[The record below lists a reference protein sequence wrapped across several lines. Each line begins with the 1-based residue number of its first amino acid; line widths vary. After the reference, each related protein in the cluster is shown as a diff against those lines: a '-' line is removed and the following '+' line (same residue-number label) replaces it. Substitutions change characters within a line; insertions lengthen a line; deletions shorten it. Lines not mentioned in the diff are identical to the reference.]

1 MRRIMRNA
9 LVAVGLVAV
18 VLLALGAVPS
28 YLGSGQQYYLEVA
41 ATDDAGTAVDVGN
54 ISERRYPYLTTAL
67 TADDGRS
74 EGYQR
79 GLGGFKD
86 AFTHTPF
93 DEHSALQQL
102 EPGAVRDGGDR
113 VIVQRNE
120 ERYSVAIVTESEATR

>member
-1 MRRIMRNA
+1 MRNA
-9 LVAVGLVAV
+9 LIAVGLVAL
-18 VLLALGAVPS
+18 VLLALGALPS
-28 YLGSGQQYYLEVA
+28 YLGSGQQYYLEVS
-41 ATDDAGTAVDVGN
+41 ATDDTGTAVDVGN

-67 TADDGRS
+67 AADDGRS

-102 EPGAVRDGGDR
+102 EPGAARDDGDR
-113 VIVQRNE
+113 VIVQLDE
-120 ERYSVAIVTESEATR
+120 ERYSVAIVDESGATQ

>member
-9 LVAVGLVAV
+9 LIVVGLVV
-18 VLLALGAVPS
+18 VLLLALGALPG
-28 YLGSGQQYYLEVA
+28 YLGSGEQYYLEVSP
-41 ATDDAGTAVDVGN
+41 TDDDGTAANVTD

-67 TADDGRS
+67 NADDGRS

-79 GLGGFKD
+79 ALGDFKD

-102 EPGAVRDGGDR
+102 EPGAVRDDGER
-113 VIVQRNE
+113 VIVERDGQ
-120 ERYSVAIVTESEATR
+120 RYSVDVVSGAADE